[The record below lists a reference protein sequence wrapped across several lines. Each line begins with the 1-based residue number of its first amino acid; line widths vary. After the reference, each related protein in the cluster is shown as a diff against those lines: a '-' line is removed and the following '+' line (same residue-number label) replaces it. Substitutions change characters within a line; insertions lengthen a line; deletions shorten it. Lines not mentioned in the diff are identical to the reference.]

1 MLRTDAQPPAAPR
14 RPVRHE
20 LHGVEWEDPW
30 AWLRRRDDPEVRRH
44 LEAENAYAEAVFADT
59 EELRET
65 LFREMVARIEEDEVE
80 APIRFRGHWYYERKE
95 AEKQYAIHCR
105 RPAGDDGGWD
115 ESAAEEILL
124 DLNSIAEERGLS
136 YLKLGV
142 LRPGPEPRLLAYS
155 LDVAGAER
163 YELRVLDLESGEHW
177 PETISDTAL
186 GSAWGND
193 GETLYYVT
201 RDDAQR
207 PYRVWRHRLGDDPGD
222 DELLWEE
229 EDERFFVGLGK
240 SRSRRYVFLRLG
252 SHVTSEV
259 RILDA
264 DDPAGRFRPLTGRRP
279 GVEFEVDHH
288 EPSRRFFL
296 LTNLDALEF
305 RLLEAPEGDPS
316 PEQWRDLVPHDPDV
330 HLSAVLAL
338 SDHLVL
344 ERRVGGLP
352 SIRVVPLGGGGDVE
366 ADEPWDLHFDED
378 AYDLTLGAHLESE
391 TTDLRVEYQSPVTPR
406 RVFDVDLDSGKRTI
420 RKRDRVHG
428 YDPSLYETERIFATA
443 RDGVGIPV
451 DVVRRRDR
459 APGGP
464 LLLYGYGAYGYALE
478 ARFHRNLINL
488 LDRGWAFALAHVRGG
503 SEMGEAWHEA
513 GKLEHKENTFR
524 DFVAVA
530 EELVRG
536 GHTTPRGLAI
546 RGGSAGGLLVG
557 AVLNLRPDLC
567 HAAVADVP
575 FVDVL
580 NTMLDPSIP
589 LTVIEYDE
597 WGDPADAEVFGRLR
611 GYAPYE
617 NVRRSAYPHLLVTA
631 GLNDP
636 RVQYWEPAK
645 WVQRLRSRTSGGTVI
660 LRTDLDAGHS
670 GASGRYDT
678 LRQEALRQAFL
689 LAAMETER
697 ES

>member
-1 MLRTDAQPPAAPR
+1 MLRNDAQPPSAPR

-30 AWLRRRDDPEVRRH
+30 AWLRNRDDPQVRRH
-44 LEAENAYAEAVFADT
+44 LEAENAFADAVLADT

-65 LFREMVARIEEDEVE
+65 LFQEMVARIEEDEVE
-80 APIRFRGHWYYERKE
+80 APIRFRGYWYYERKE

-105 RPAGDDGGWD
+105 RRAAGDGGWD
-115 ESAAEEILL
+115 GSAEEEVLL
-124 DLNSIAEERGLS
+124 DLNAIAAARGLS
-136 YLKLGV
+136 YLRLGV
-142 LRPGPEPRLLAYS
+142 LRPGPESRLLAYS
-155 LDVAGAER
+155 LDVEGSER
-163 YELRVLDLESGEHW
+163 YELRVLDLETGEHW

-186 GSAWGND
+186 GTAWGND

-201 RDDAQR
+201 RDAAQR
-207 PYRVWRHRLGDDPGD
+207 PYRAWRHRLGEDPAG

-229 EDERFFVGLGK
+229 EDERFFVSLGK

-279 GVEFEVDHH
+279 GVEFDVDHH
-288 EPSRRFFL
+288 AESGRFFL

-305 RLLEAPEGDPS
+305 RLLEAPADDPS
-316 PEQWRDLVPHDPDV
+316 AASWKDLVPHDPDI
-330 HLSAVLAL
+330 HLSAVVAL
-338 SDHLVL
+338 RDHLIL
-344 ERRVGGLP
+344 ERRVAGLP
-352 SIRVVPLGGGGDVE
+352 SIRVVPLAAGDE
-366 ADEPWDLHFDED
+366 DAEPWDLQFEED
-378 AYDLTLGAHLESE
+378 AYDVALGAHLEAE

-406 RVFDVDLDSGKRTI
+406 RVFDVDLDSGERTI

-428 YDPSLYETERIFATA
+428 YDPSLYETERIFAAA
-443 RDGVGIPV
+443 RDGVEVPV
-451 DVVRRRDR
+451 DVVHRRDR
-459 APGGP
+459 TPGGP
-464 LLLYGYGAYGYALE
+464 LLLYGYGAYGHALE
-478 ARFHRNLINL
+478 ARFHRHLINL

-513 GKLEHKENTFR
+513 GKLEHKENTFH
-524 DFVAVA
+524 DFVAAA
-530 EELVRG
+530 EELVHG
-536 GHTTPRGLAI
+536 GHTTPRRLAI

-597 WGDPADAEVFGRLR
+597 WGDPSDAEVFGRLR

-617 NVRRSAYPHLLVTA
+617 NVRRGSYPHILATA

-645 WVQRLRSRTSGGTVI
+645 WVQRLRSRTSGGRVI

-678 LRQEALRQAFL
+678 MRQEAVRQAFL

-697 ES
+697 